1 MSISISIYKLT
12 ITKMVE
18 GFPSANSI
26 LYVGFNTDSSCFV
39 VSTDTG
45 FRVFNTQ
52 PVTFRFQRGII

>member
-1 MSISISIYKLT
+1 
-12 ITKMVE
+12 MVE

-52 PVTFRFQRGII
+52 PVTFRFQRGSI